1 MICKTETR
9 TPITNSIVGLLRA
22 GACICPR
29 RCAQA
34 AYSWVVSI
42 SQPRRG
48 ALSNSMELLI
58 NTESLQPP
66 RTGIGTY
73 TAALLEAY
81 SRAGVPERIHSYSGR
96 RIRQWPTSARPLRR
110 DGSGRPAL
118 RGRLKPMLYRIASV
132 WDWPYF
138 AWRKLDGHA
147 FSKQARGLE
156 TRAVYHEPN
165 FILKPFAGP
174 SVVTVHD
181 LSHLRF
187 PDYHP
192 GARVA
197 FLERHLGSSLERA
210 WHVITVSEL
219 VRRELVETFALDPSR
234 VSSIPLGVSEAF
246 RPADAE
252 TLDSLE
258 SKFGLTPGGY
268 VLCIATREPRKN
280 LVTLFQ
286 AFELLPAP
294 LRERYP
300 LVLCGA
306 RGWHADEIDAHAAR
320 LSRRGWL
327 RQLDYVPESALP
339 ALYSGAAV
347 FAFPSVYEGFG
358 LPALEAMACGTAVVV
373 GHGTAMAEFAGDSA
387 VTCQAADPESLS
399 EQIRCLL
406 EDRQARRE
414 YIGRA
419 IERARRFSW
428 RRCADAHLEIYRNVE
443 SPQR

>member
-1 MICKTETR
+1 MD
-9 TPITNSIVGLLRA
+9 
-22 GACICPR
+22 
-29 RCAQA
+29 
-34 AYSWVVSI
+34 
-42 SQPRRG
+42 
-48 ALSNSMELLI
+48 LLI
-58 NTESLQPP
+58 NIESLQPP

-73 TAALLEAY
+73 TAALLDAY
-81 SRAGVPERIHSYSGR
+81 GRQGAPERIHAYAHR
-96 RIRQWPTSARPLRR
+96 RVQPWPGAWGKPLHDKRSRQGLRQR
-110 DGSGRPAL
+110 IT
-118 RGRLKPMLYRIASV
+118 PMLYRVAAT
-132 WDWPYF
+132 WDWPYL
-138 AWRKLDGHA
+138 AWRQLDRRA
-147 FSKQARGLE
+147 FARQAGPLAQH
-156 TRAVYHEPN
+156 AVYHEPN
-165 FILKPFAGP
+165 FILKPFEGP

-181 LSHLRF
+181 LSHIRF
-187 PDYHP
+187 PACHP

-197 FLERHLGSSLERA
+197 FLDRHLGNSLARA
-210 WHVITVSEL
+210 DHVITVSETI
-219 VRRELVETFALDPSR
+219 RREVIETFSLDASR
-234 VSSIPLGVSEAF
+234 VSSIPLGVSDLF
-246 RPADAE
+246 RPAEKEA
-252 TLDSLE
+252 LDRLE

-339 ALYSGAAV
+339 TLYSGAAV

-358 LPALEAMACGTAVVV
+358 LPALEAMACGTPVVV

-387 VTCQAADPESLS
+387 VTCQATDPESLS
-399 EQIRCLL
+399 ERIRWLL

-414 YIGRA
+414 YAGRA
-419 IERARRFSW
+419 IERGRRFSW

-443 SPQR
+443 ARQR